1 MNELRSGEGMVFS
14 LVSCAELFEIV
25 GREGIDGGG
34 VAGGS
39 GMSSYTFVF
48 SGMRHKELEEA
59 LMLDG
64 HQIGEVVTKHTTMLI
79 VKDDTKVS
87 SKMKKAQS
95 LNVPIYTLHEFI
107 LYYKEFK
114 ETVL

>member
-1 MNELRSGEGMVFS
+1 
-14 LVSCAELFEIV
+14 
-25 GREGIDGGG
+25 
-34 VAGGS
+34 
-39 GMSSYTFVF
+39 
-48 SGMRHKELEEA
+48 MRHKELEEA

-95 LNVPIYTLHEFI
+95 LNVPIYTFPEFI